1 MKKWMMT
8 AALAVAGL
16 AVADARA
23 QSPYNPSQ
31 TYVPVQ
37 ATVVSPAPVTG
48 PTYVQGNAACPPGQ
62 PCPQP
67 MAAAPAPAPQMGAY
81 GTGGGHK
88 FKTGAH
94 WTKGGLFSIFG
105 GSYVSQ
111 MPTLPVY
118 MAA

>member
-1 MKKWMMT
+1 MKKWMMA

-23 QSPYNPSQ
+23 QSPYNPSP

-48 PTYVQGNAACPPGQ
+48 PTYVQGSGACPPDQ
-62 PCPQP
+62 PCPQTTVG
-67 MAAAPAPAPQMGAY
+67 APAPAPQMGAY
-81 GTGGGHK
+81 GGGGGSK
-88 FKTGAH
+88 WSTGKH

-105 GSYVSQ
+105 GSNVS
-111 MPTLPVY
+111 
-118 MAA
+118 